1 MKLVII
7 FGPQAVGKMTVGQEL
22 EKITGLKLFHNHMS
36 IDFVSNFFSYSTKE
50 GQRLVILFRDE
61 IFKAVAKS
69 DLDGLIFTFVW
80 GFDYQSEWDYIE
92 NICKIFEDQGGTVY
106 FVELETDLKTRIER
120 NKSPNRLEHKPLKR
134 DVERFEKELIDS
146 MNKYRMNSHEGEIK
160 RENFIKID
168 NTDLSAE
175 KAAEII
181 KEKFGL

>member
-36 IDFVSNFFSYSTKE
+36 IDFVSNFFSYGTKE
-50 GQRLVILFRDE
+50 GQRLVVLFRDE

-80 GFDYQSEWDYIE
+80 GFDHQSEWDYIE
-92 NICKIFEDQGGTVY
+92 NICKIFEDEGGTVY
-106 FVELETDLKTRIER
+106 FVELETDLQTRIER